1 MPRLGLIVNP
11 IAGLGGRVGLKGT
24 DGPDTVAT
32 ALAAGAAPEAA
43 AKGLRA
49 LRRFVGSTS
58 GLVVATVPGAMG
70 GALIPPGLPIEW
82 VHVDIGEV
90 TAARD
95 TLRAAAE
102 MVEAGVDLLLFVG
115 GDGTARDIL
124 DVVGSS
130 IVALGVPA
138 GVKIQSA
145 VFGATPEA
153 AGDLAGR
160 FLADPGRT
168 RVVEAEVLDID
179 EDEFRRDRVSSR
191 LHGYLLVPV
200 ERRLLQGG
208 KSGSDPSDAG
218 DIRAIAAE
226 VASSMQAGA
235 TYVFGPGSTT
245 SAVFDLLG
253 LPKTLLGVDVVRDG
267 EVVAADASENDLLRW
282 KARGP
287 LTIVVSLIGGQGF
300 VLGRGNQQI
309 SPPVLR
315 SLTRSSL
322 WILATPR
329 KLAALGGRDLLV
341 DTGDV
346 GLDASLEGYVQVI
359 VGVGRRA
366 ICHLGH
372 PA

>member
-1 MPRLGLIVNP
+1 MPRLGFIVNP

-24 DGPDTVAT
+24 DGTETVAV
-32 ALAAGAAPEAA
+32 ALAAGAVPEAR
-43 AKGLRA
+43 AKALRA
-49 LRRFVGSTS
+49 LGRFVGSTP
-58 GLVVATVPGAMG
+58 GLVVITVPGAMG
-70 GALIPPGLPIEW
+70 GALVPPDVAIEW
-82 VHVDIGEV
+82 VHVGVGKVTSPGDTV
-90 TAARD
+90 TA
-95 TLRAAAE
+95 TAE
-102 MVEAGVDLLLFVG
+102 MVAVGVDLLLFVG

-124 DVVGSS
+124 DTVGNGVV
-130 IVALGVPA
+130 VLGVPA

-145 VFGATPEA
+145 AFGATPEA

-160 FLADPGRT
+160 YLTNPDTT
-168 RVVEAEVLDID
+168 RVAEAEVLDND
-179 EDEFRRDRVSSR
+179 EDEIRRDRMSSR
-191 LHGYLLVPV
+191 LYGNLMVPV

-208 KSGSDPSDAG
+208 KSGSDPSDAA
-218 DIRAIAAE
+218 DIAAIAAE
-226 VASSMQAGA
+226 VASSMQTGT

-253 LPKTLLGVDVVRDG
+253 LPKTLLGVDAVKDG
-267 EVVAADASENDLLRW
+267 EVVAADASEKDLLRL
-282 KARGP
+282 ATGGS

-309 SPPVLR
+309 SPAVLR
-315 SLTRSSL
+315 TLTSSSL

-346 GLDASLEGYVQVI
+346 GLDAQFEGYVQVI
-359 VGVGRRA
+359 VGVGRRS
-366 ICHLGH
+366 ICHLGR